1 MQPSRIRT
9 TLRWVHLS
17 AAALIGVSVYS
28 PWISDPVFA
37 AALKFAVFPSLT
49 LTGLVL
55 WQQARLRRLGDT
67 PRSAMTGNRP

>member
-9 TLRWVHLS
+9 TVRWIHLS
-17 AAALIGVSVYS
+17 AAALIGVSVCS

-37 AALKFAVFPSLT
+37 SALKFAVFPLLG

-55 WQQARLRRLGDT
+55 WQQARLRRVGDAS
-67 PRSAMTGNRP
+67 RSAPGGKRP